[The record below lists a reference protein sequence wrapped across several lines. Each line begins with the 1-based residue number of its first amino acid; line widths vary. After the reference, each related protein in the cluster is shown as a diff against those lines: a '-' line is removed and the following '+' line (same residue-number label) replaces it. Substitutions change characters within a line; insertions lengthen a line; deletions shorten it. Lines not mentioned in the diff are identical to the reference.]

1 MNKASVLID
10 VVAILQD
17 VLNKDKE
24 FLAMGDEW
32 PLSFEEQYA
41 IQSSNA
47 KLQGLINHFQDII
60 DADINAYEI
69 SQGM

>member
-17 VLNKDKE
+17 VLDKDKE

-60 DADINAYEI
+60 EADINAYEI

>member
-17 VLNKDKE
+17 VLDKDKE

-47 KLQGLINHFQDII
+47 KLQGLINHFQGQIE
-60 DADINAYEI
+60 AEVSAYEI